1 MTPAI
6 ADATRDDVVSS
17 YRFQQPI
24 TSLAEL
30 RGLLGEPVELAVRK
44 ELTALDEHC
53 RTFIAQSPFVFVL
66 VGTAGASGRMD
77 VSPRGD
83 GPGFALVLDEHTLV
97 IPDRPGNRRVD
108 SLRNILENPRV
119 GLLFVIP
126 GCHET
131 LRVNGRAQLIRDPDV
146 LARLTAQGKVP
157 VLALAVHV
165 EEAFLQ
171 CGKAL
176 RRSRLWQPESWPD
189 RSVLPSPGTI
199 FADHAKLTDTTA
211 QELDCAIEEAYLTRL
226 Y

>member
-1 MTPAI
+1 MTRAT
-6 ADATRDDVVSS
+6 ADSTHQDVVSP

-53 RTFIAQSPFVFVL
+53 RTFIAQSPFVL
-66 VGTAGASGRMD
+66 VGTAGAFGGVD

-83 GPGFALVLDEHTLV
+83 GPGFALVLDDQTLV

-108 SLRNILENPRV
+108 SLRNILENPHV

-126 GCHET
+126 GIHET

-171 CGKAL
+171 CGKAF